1 MIRVKQLAYLLALLL
16 LSVGA
21 VASASSTVVVTGAD
35 VGVSWFNN
43 DTRTGGATNFVAGP
57 AAPPNGIGSLQMT
70 TTDTLGG
77 SSQAKAQLFNYQ
89 YGSFGVP
96 GDGVAL
102 ADIDGLSYWAYR
114 DSASTN
120 PAAQT
125 ISLNMEVDYVG
136 DGSSYTTLVFE
147 PIYNGYQGPMLTDTW
162 QMWDAFD
169 GGSAVWWSTGNIP
182 GVCAFNC
189 FVTWDTILANN
200 PNAEIKYAVG
210 FNVGSGWVGDFNG
223 YADGLT
229 FSAAGD
235 ATTFDFEPY
244 AVPDDTDD
252 CKNGGWENLRRAD
265 GTPFKNQGDC
275 IQYVNTGK

>member
-1 MIRVKQLAYLLALLL
+1 MNRVKQISLLL
-16 LSVGA
+16 VVLLLG
-21 VASASSTVVVTGAD
+21 VATMVSASGTVVVTGAD

-43 DTRTGGATNFVAGP
+43 DTRAGGATNFVAGP
-57 AAPPNGIGSLQMT
+57 TGMPYGIGSLQMP
-70 TTDTLGG
+70 TTDSMGG

-96 GDGVAL
+96 GDGVVL
-102 ADIDGLSYWAYR
+102 ADVDGISYWAYR

-120 PAAQT
+120 SAAQT

-147 PIYNGYQGPMLTDTW
+147 PIYNGYQGAMLTDTW
-162 QMWDAFD
+162 QYWDAYD
-169 GGSAVWWSTGNIP
+169 GGNAIWWSTRAIP

-189 FVTWDTILANN
+189 FVSWNTILANN
-200 PNAEIKYAVG
+200 PNAEVKFAVG
-210 FNVGSGWVGDFNG
+210 FNVGSGWAGDFNG

-244 AVPDDTDD
+244 EVATDKD
-252 CKNGGWENLRRAD
+252 ACKNGGWENLRRAD
-265 GTPFKNQGDC
+265 GSSFKNQGDC